1 MVGTMTNGDLISHTI
16 SDDDAT
22 DREIELADRLHRA
35 VEEIEDLVKTVTQ
48 LRAAADG
55 KDT

>member
-1 MVGTMTNGDLISHTI
+1 MLNEMTNGLLITHVLGNESA
-16 SDDDAT
+16 S
-22 DREIELADRLHRA
+22 EIEMELADRLHRA
-35 VEEIEDLVKTVTQ
+35 IEEIEDLVKTVTQ